1 MKGIGSLPLVAM
13 FCLTV
18 IQPLS
23 GSAQQSGA
31 PMAAYW
37 LQYVCSQDS
46 NDSAAGFCQGAIEA
60 FYSVMEDACVPSE
73 VLPQEIKQSVLE
85 ALRATRFR
93 HWSRLLT
100 LFGVL
105 SIPNGPVRLHTYH
118 PRSARFIDLIRL
130 VLQFIS
136 AHPLPL
142 LSLGVFQGS
151 H

>member
-85 ALRATRFR
+85 ALRATRFSPLEPAADFVWGAIDSQWPCEIA
-93 HWSRLLT
+93 H
-100 LFGVL
+100 
-105 SIPNGPVRLHTYH
+105 IP
-118 PRSARFIDLIRL
+118 S
-130 VLQFIS
+130 S
-136 AHPLPL
+136 
-142 LSLGVFQGS
+142 
-151 H
+151 